1 MKSKFDWH
9 KEPLQL
15 STTITD
21 NYKNTQNVRR
31 FFVTQIGS
39 HFKFNREFILWIKKQ
54 QGKSLAFAIAEWKK
68 QYEKQ

>member
-15 STTITD
+15 STIITD
-21 NYKNTQNVRR
+21 SYKNTQNVRR

-39 HFKFNREFILWIKKQ
+39 HFKFNREFILWMKQQ
-54 QGKSLAFAIAEWKK
+54 QGKSLASVIAEWKK
-68 QYEKQ
+68 RYETQ